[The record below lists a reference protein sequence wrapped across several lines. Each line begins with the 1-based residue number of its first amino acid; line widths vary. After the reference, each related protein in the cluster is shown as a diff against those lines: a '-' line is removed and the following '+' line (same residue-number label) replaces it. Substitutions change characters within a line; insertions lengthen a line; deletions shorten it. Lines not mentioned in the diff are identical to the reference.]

1 MRKRLLY
8 VSALF
13 LVFTCLIISA
23 CQGHIRQA
31 TNQFSAEEWR
41 NQGLSYLNSKH
52 YEKAIKAFSKALE
65 IDPSP
70 KLKS

>member
-1 MRKRLLY
+1 MSRRTFY
-8 VSALF
+8 VSTLF
-13 LVFTCLIISA
+13 LTVTCLALIS

-31 TNQFSAEEWR
+31 TNRFSAEEWR